1 LRKTIDNPIRL
12 KYIEYHTKEVEKIW
26 VSQYNVIKDNRW
38 PECNCFQDFYSLSD
52 AIKDECINQ
61 HNFSPEIFKKSVVND
76 ADRKFNKDRLSFTAK
91 TNLRAK
97 FLEDNIYVVKNQKII
112 DFACNSGYCS
122 FFAMQNQ
129 ASNVVGCDVRTDNIL
144 LANSIKQD
152 FELTDSQVRFLHSD
166 IHDYTNNTN
175 LCADRDTV
183 FLLGIMYHVHDHYE
197 ILKSVSQSNI
207 KHVVIDTGICLDES
221 PTIRW
226 KTEPTFERISGW
238 HHGQQQILVGLPSI
252 QYFNL
257 TMSLLGF
264 ENISQLTY
272 DINSSAQELE
282 EFNLPRAI
290 MIFKNVNSV

>member
-1 LRKTIDNPIRL
+1 
-12 KYIEYHTKEVEKIW
+12 
-26 VSQYNVIKDNRW
+26 
-38 PECNCFQDFYSLSD
+38 
-52 AIKDECINQ
+52 
-61 HNFSPEIFKKSVVND
+61 
-76 ADRKFNKDRLSFTAK
+76 
-91 TNLRAK
+91 
-97 FLEDNIYVVKNQKII
+97 
-112 DFACNSGYCS
+112 
-122 FFAMQNQ
+122 
-129 ASNVVGCDVRTDNIL
+129 
-144 LANSIKQD
+144 
-152 FELTDSQVRFLHSD
+152 
-166 IHDYTNNTN
+166 
-175 LCADRDTV
+175 
-183 FLLGIMYHVHDHYE
+183 
-197 ILKSVSQSNI
+197 LKSVSQSNI

-264 ENISQLTY
+264 ENIYQLTY